1 MTLANRLSLFRILSV
16 PFFVGT
22 LIYYNSQR
30 DYLRWIA
37 LIIFCL
43 AALSDLLD
51 GFVARK
57 LNQKN
62 TFGAIIDP
70 LADKVLLIAAFITV
84 ASLKSSIGEF
94 RLPAWVPIIV
104 ISRDAIILLGVALL
118 YTIKKEFEI
127 LPTPL
132 GKSTTFFQMLTI
144 AAILAHFNT
153 AHLILILAVIFT
165 VASGIQY
172 IANGIKLMNE
182 VDKNC
187 S

>member
-1 MTLANRLSLFRILSV
+1 MTLASRLSLFRMLSV
-16 PFFVGT
+16 PFFVAV
-22 LIYYNSQR
+22 LIYYNPQR
-30 DYLRWIA
+30 EYLRWIA
-37 LIIFCL
+37 LGIFCL

-51 GFVARK
+51 GFIARK

-70 LADKVLLIAAFITV
+70 LADKALLISAFITV
-84 ASLKSSIGEF
+84 ASLQSSIGEF
-94 RLPAWVPIIV
+94 RLPALVPIII
-104 ISRDAIILLGVALL
+104 ISRDAIILLGVAVI

-144 AAILAHFNT
+144 VAILARFNT
-153 AHLILILAVIFT
+153 ARQILILATIFT
-165 VASGIQY
+165 LASGIQY
-172 IANGIKLMNE
+172 IANGIKILNE
-182 VDKNC
+182 EGKVC